1 MLSAAS
7 AIQGGLGHDIAPNS
21 GTSSTET
28 STEEGGNVPGGA
40 VGPVSGEVLPSLRE
54 TFYIHHEDES
64 FKHVPFG
71 ELVLAYN
78 SG

>member
-1 MLSAAS
+1 M
-7 AIQGGLGHDIAPNS
+7 
-21 GTSSTET
+21 
-28 STEEGGNVPGGA
+28 PGGT

-71 ELVLAYN
+71 ELVAAYHR
-78 SG
+78 SQ